1 MIWRGIRG
9 TWPAPVQPAGTQSA
23 NLLYQV
29 RDTLDT
35 GPQPLYLLIMK
46 EAERQ
51 ELDYLGD
58 TLPDALSDAEMNG
71 TFISVD
77 ELGIDVHYTIG
88 IRNRGH
94 GSRTARPNNYHLNFA
109 NDRRWKGLKAL
120 NLNTQFTHAQLAGS
134 ILFRKSGIHAAVA
147 EPVQVRVNNANLALA
162 GSPQFGSYVAI
173 ESLNSDFTQ
182 NHFPPDSSGN
192 LYSARAADA
201 PSTAEADLSYRGT
214 NSNFYTNTYFKETNK
229 SENDWADVMELTRVL
244 SDTPNDLYLSEVK
257 RVAEVHEWLRYF
269 ALNALLDNNESGI
282 YMGYGDDYSMY
293 RGMHDPRFLLL
304 AHDLDTIMGQG
315 SDPGTTNASIFRAS
329 IFHPG
334 PFFERSGIF
343 ATVLRTSSRD

>member
-1 MIWRGIRG
+1 MEGNTR

-29 RDTLDT
+29 RDTLDASQ
-35 GPQPLYLLIMK
+35 QPLYLLIMK

-51 ELDYLGD
+51 ELDYIGD

-77 ELGIDVHYTIG
+77 ELGMDVHYTIG

-109 NDRRWKGLKAL
+109 NDRRWKGLKAI
-120 NLNTQFTHAQLAGS
+120 NLNTQYTHAQLAGS

-173 ESLNSDFTQ
+173 ESLDSDFTQ
-182 NHFPPDSSGN
+182 NHFPHDSSGN
-192 LYSARAADA
+192 LYPARAADA
-201 PSTAEADLSYRGT
+201 PSTAEADLSLSRHQ
-214 NSNFYTNTYFKETNK
+214 F
-229 SENDWADVMELTRVL
+229 ELL
-244 SDTPNDLYLSEVK
+244 HK
-257 RVAEVHEWLRYF
+257 H
-269 ALNALLDNNESGI
+269 LLQRNE
-282 YMGYGDDYSMY
+282 
-293 RGMHDPRFLLL
+293 
-304 AHDLDTIMGQG
+304 QK
-315 SDPGTTNASIFRAS
+315 
-329 IFHPG
+329 
-334 PFFERSGIF
+334 
-343 ATVLRTSSRD
+343 